1 MARREA
7 PGAYQIGIY
16 AVERVGKLWRAHAVG
31 PGTIGTGYAGQW
43 PTLAAAHLALTGEP
57 MREARAK
64 LEA

>member
-31 PGTIGTGYAGQW
+31 PGTIGTGSGG
-43 PTLAAAHLALTGEP
+43 LTD
-57 MREARAK
+57 ARF
-64 LEA
+64 